1 MLNFQGSIVMVF
13 LFGAIMIWGLVV
25 AEHQQA
31 EHDLKNQEVNGYVID

>member
-1 MLNFQGSIVMVF
+1 MLNQLVLVF

-31 EHDLKNQEVNGYVID
+31 SHDKVNQESIGYAVQHD

>member
-1 MLNFQGSIVMVF
+1 MLNQLVLVF

-31 EHDLKNQEVNGYVID
+31 RHDKVNQEVNGYVID